1 MRRFF
6 AAAVLSFGLTS
17 VLGGVSLADTA
28 TSATTDK
35 ANKGEIK
42 LGPNEVAI
50 FVGDMHCNNCA
61 KKIAARLYRVKGVVK
76 VRTTVKEGLA
86 VITPQA
92 KKQIDAKAAWGA
104 VSKAGFEPTKMITPQ
119 GTFVADEKTKEP
131 QKVADSENRESEQ
144 PAQS

>member
-1 MRRFF
+1 MRRLF
-6 AAAVLSFGLTS
+6 AAVVLSCGL
-17 VLGGVSLADTA
+17 VSGLEGLCLADPA
-28 TSATTDK
+28 ASAPAAEAK
-35 ANKGEIK
+35 KGETK

-61 KKIAARLYRVKGVVK
+61 KKIAAKLYRVKGVVK

-86 VITPQA
+86 VVTPQA

-119 GTFVADEKTKEP
+119 GTYVADEKTKEP
-131 QKVADSENRESEQ
+131 QKVAESENGESEK